1 MDWSSHGR
9 DHHVL
14 LPNGSE
20 QIIFTSTS
28 LNLGLQVSLDVCFHL
43 VNVNG
48 GSGVIGG
55 LEEFGLWRI
64 PSRLEG
70 SLLSEL
76 FLFLDFGIFF
86 SFFLLNKSVVLLLSF
101 FELLLFSHS
110 ALVLDLLLRI
120 TSLGHLDHFAEDA
133 LL

>member
-1 MDWSSHGR
+1 M
-9 DHHVL
+9 
-14 LPNGSE
+14 PNGSE